1 MAMTAA
7 VKSRGPVTAKAAPD
21 RAEMKGADGLFFCL
35 PHPNFSGASKISV
48 HPPRAN
54 EGGRVFAQPGG

>member
-21 RAEMKGADGLFFCL
+21 RAEMKARRVVFLFA
-35 PHPNFSGASKISV
+35 AS
-48 HPPRAN
+48 
-54 EGGRVFAQPGG
+54 